1 MLLGM
6 WTTYPNNEQMIK
18 DAKKF
23 KLTDEFE
30 ETVSETMFFQCVS
43 FRGWGDSILFS
54 KKTSQIIFQFSWTK
68 SRLSWYVFLR
78 RKEEPEKNEVYQW
91 EDKTKELCADN
102 FWSR

>member
-30 ETVSETMFFQCVS
+30 ETVSETMFFFCVS
-43 FRGWGDSILFS
+43 FRGGGVGGFNFIF
-54 KKTSQIIFQFSWTK
+54 KKDISNN
-68 SRLSWYVFLR
+68 LSVFLN
-78 RKEEPEKNEVYQW
+78 KK
-91 EDKTKELCADN
+91 
-102 FWSR
+102 

>member
-1 MLLGM
+1 MLLSM

-43 FRGWGDSILFS
+43 FRGWGGGGIQFY
-54 KKTSQIIFQFSWTK
+54 FQK
-68 SRLSWYVFLR
+68 RHL
-78 RKEEPEKNEVYQW
+78 K
-91 EDKTKELCADN
+91 
-102 FWSR
+102 

>member
-43 FRGWGDSILFS
+43 FRGWGGGGGGD
-54 KKTSQIIFQFSWTK
+54 
-68 SRLSWYVFLR
+68 
-78 RKEEPEKNEVYQW
+78 
-91 EDKTKELCADN
+91 
-102 FWSR
+102 

>member
-43 FRGWGDSILFS
+43 FRGWGAGGVGGFNFIF
-54 KKTSQIIFQFSWTK
+54 KKDISNN
-68 SRLSWYVFLR
+68 LSVFLN
-78 RKEEPEKNEVYQW
+78 KK
-91 EDKTKELCADN
+91 
-102 FWSR
+102 